1 MKNKEEVGYYWDGK
15 DSFIIEKDKRGN
27 TKMVKEE
34 FKQLD
39 EQVEEARKMQKE
51 CYSR

>member
-1 MKNKEEVGYYWDGK
+1 MKNKEEVGYYWDGI